1 MVRGSEPQC
10 DSDVFTPPFL
20 KALQVCLS
28 TWGINCVSGPSVVM
42 VNFGRIIQPPY
53 EENHFC
59 KLSFYIYELIQNT
72 YIFKNIFKFLL
83 NLNLGWK

>member
-10 DSDVFTPPFL
+10 DSDMFTPPFL

-28 TWGINCVSGPSVVM
+28 TWGISCGFGPSVVM
-42 VNFGRIIQPPY
+42 VNFKGIIQPPY

-59 KLSFYIYELIQNT
+59 KLSFYIYEL
-72 YIFKNIFKFLL
+72 FFNIYVF
-83 NLNLGWK
+83 